1 VVSPTIKEGSKIM
14 SSIDEQLDAIEL
26 SIEQAEVSVKKMT
39 SLQTLTNNKEFS
51 NIILDGYF
59 KEEAS
64 RLVLIKAEPSMN
76 SEEDQREIDKSIIA
90 IGYFRQYLNTIMQM
104 GKMSQKA
111 MVDDVETRAELLAN
125 GEL

>member
-1 VVSPTIKEGSKIM
+1 M